1 MTGPILRQNAL
12 RLVVIRSASLIAA
25 VLLLFLTGR
34 LVLDYLPRFGLP
46 PCEGPD
52 WLFHSLRGLV
62 GVLIVL
68 GIWLQLRLQHNP
80 GSPRLALAMV
90 VPLAA
95 LGVQQAANR
104 HEIRE
109 QRQCKA
115 RTLPQAM
122 MACQANPAHYR
133 LGEGEYGTPVLA
145 LVPLGTTGPA
155 WNCLQAWAT
164 YQNDISLMIDEGV
177 YRPRGN

>member
-1 MTGPILRQNAL
+1 LTGPIPRQNGL
-12 RLVVIRSASLIAA
+12 RLIAIRSSSLIAA
-25 VLLLFLTGR
+25 ALLLFVSAR

-80 GSPRLALAMV
+80 GLRRLALTLV

-95 LGVQQAANR
+95 LGVQEAANR
-104 HEIRE
+104 HEARAE
-109 QRQCKA
+109 KQCRG

-133 LGEGEYGTPVLA
+133 LGEGEYGTPVLS
-145 LVPLGTTGPA
+145 LVPPGATGPA

-164 YQNDISLMIDEGV
+164 YQNDISLTIDEGV
-177 YRPRGN
+177 YRARGN